1 MHQASLLDLSATARL
16 LLLLRVD
23 FTMSSMDTSQSITP
37 LPFVKVKSCVCQIL
51 AIQGVDR
58 YWLVGVDPRSSA
70 SLLSEPVLVCPGFSG
85 RETLAG
91 WSIGTVKTL
100 ISYITKDNTIESL
113 PESVKKI
120 AHRLPQAFETT
131 LKTLEL
137 RRAMIIYVFGGPL
150 IMDS

>member
-1 MHQASLLDLSATARL
+1 
-16 LLLLRVD
+16 
-23 FTMSSMDTSQSITP
+23 MSSMDTSQSIT
-37 LPFVKVKSCVCQIL
+37 PFVKVKSCVCQIL
-51 AIQGVDR
+51 AVQGVDR
-58 YWLVGVDPRSSA
+58 YWLVGVDPRSSV
-70 SLLSEPVLVCPGFSG
+70 SLLSEPVLVCLGFSG